1 MYYIGKNVERMMEM
15 YSEELRV
22 LDRNT
27 VQYMVDQMQEKID
40 EQDKEIQRLKALLSQ
55 NGIDKKNNRKL

>member
-1 MYYIGKNVERMMEM
+1 MEM

-40 EQDKEIQRLKALLSQ
+40 EQDKEIQRLKTLLSQ
-55 NGIDKKNNRKL
+55 NGIDEENNRKL